1 MNGQG
6 TRLWEGTKAIL
17 LRTDAGIGGVERASR
32 SLTAAL
38 VDLLDPDRVAYLSV
52 WASTVPSQSRALFT
66 GHGEGGSRVS
76 IGTRLQFVLKTLRH
90 SFVWRK
96 GLIIVACH
104 PHLGTAAWLAHIVS
118 RAPYA
123 VWCHGEESWGRLRTT
138 VRFSLRHA
146 QVVFAPSR
154 FTADRVEI
162 GAGLPAN
169 SVHVLPHCL
178 TPELVITR
186 DPTTPAEHRVLT
198 VARLVPEHRY
208 KGIDTLIRT
217 WPEVLSAVPDAELI
231 VVGDG
236 ADRNYLEQLSIRLGA
251 QSSVRFL
258 GAIDDDELERQ
269 YRRTAIFALPSRTR
283 LDPKPEGEGF
293 GLVYLEAAASSCA
306 VIAAQGGALPEV
318 VVANETGLL
327 VNLDNPREL
336 PETLIRLLLDSQL
349 TNRLG
354 KNGRRHVSTN
364 HGYPLFRARVEG
376 LLERLTQTSPTTL
389 AG

>member
-1 MNGQG
+1 MNGLG
-6 TRLWEGTKAIL
+6 TRSWEGTKAIL
-17 LRTDAGIGGVERASR
+17 LRTDAGIGGIERASR
-32 SLTAAL
+32 SLTMAL
-38 VDLLDPDRVAYLSV
+38 VDLLGPGHVGFLSV
-52 WASTVPSQSRALFT
+52 WASKMPSPCRVLFT
-66 GHGEGGSRVS
+66 GGTEGGGRVS
-76 IGTRLQFVLKTLRH
+76 VGTRLQFVLHTLRH
-90 SFVWRK
+90 AFAWRE
-96 GLIIVACH
+96 GLVIVACH
-104 PHLGTAAWLAHIVS
+104 PHLGGTAWLGHVVS

-123 VWCHGEESWGRLRTT
+123 VWCHGEESWGKLRTT

-146 QVVFAPSR
+146 LVVFAPST
-154 FTADRVEI
+154 FTACRVEI

-178 TPELVITR
+178 TPELIMGRAPVAR
-186 DPTTPAEHRVLT
+186 SRHRVLT

-208 KGIDTLIRT
+208 KGIDALIEA
-217 WPEVLSAVPDAELI
+217 WPQVHETVPDAELI

-236 ADRNYLEQLSIRLGA
+236 ADRDYLEQLSDRLQVRA
-251 QSSVRFL
+251 SVQFL
-258 GAIDDDELERQ
+258 GAVDDDELVRH

-306 VIAAQGGALPEV
+306 VVAAQGGALPEV
-318 VVANETGLL
+318 VVADETGLL
-327 VNLDNPREL
+327 VDLDQPGEL
-336 PETLIRLLLDSQL
+336 PEALIRLLLDSQL

-354 KNGRRHVSTN
+354 TNGRRHVSTK

-376 LLERLTQTSPTTL
+376 LLERLTRSSQKTA